1 MIKLMMNCPDLI
13 EQAKKMYAQSP
24 LDYLQ
29 KVEKIKSPINSNI
42 DKSCNLK
49 SIENSDLV
57 N

>member
-1 MIKLMMNCPDLI
+1 MMNCPDLI
-13 EQAKKMYAQSP
+13 EQVKKKKVYTITSGLFAKM
-24 LDYLQ
+24 
-29 KVEKIKSPINSNI
+29 EKIKSPNNSNI

>member
-1 MIKLMMNCPDLI
+1 MMNCPDLI
-13 EQAKKMYAQSP
+13 EQVKKNVYTITSGVSAKM
-24 LDYLQ
+24 
-29 KVEKIKSPINSNI
+29 EKIKSPNNSNV